1 MNGSRITSGDVLQGI
16 LRDAV
21 LDVSRMKKVVR
32 GQTITLSGEQSKV
45 LVSRASRLLDV
56 VGILTTSVRSSA

>member
-21 LDVSRMKKVVR
+21 LDVSRMEKVVR

-45 LVSRASRLLDV
+45 LVSRASRLFDV
-56 VGILTTSVRSSA
+56 VGILTTSIRSSA